1 MATHDHLSST
11 AGFRV
16 LKSLLL
22 VAVLAYV
29 GLILVAYFAA
39 DRLIFLPPASSY
51 SDAQLP
57 IRLVPTADG
66 ARIAVLHLPNP
77 GSSFTLLYSHGNAE
91 DLGHLAPL
99 LQQLQSAGFAV
110 LAYDYRGYGLST
122 GGPPSAEGAYGD
134 IAAVYRHATEELQ
147 IPPSQIIL
155 YGRSVGS
162 GPAVHL
168 AARHPVAGLI
178 IESGFTSAFR
188 VVTHLPL
195 LPFDRFPNLRTIR
208 DVQGPVLVIH
218 GRQDEV
224 IPFSHGERLYDAAPE
239 PKQFLWV
246 QGAGHNDLVWVA
258 GEAYWRALSNFASLV
273 RNSSG

>member
-1 MATHDHLSST
+1 
-11 AGFRV
+11 V

-22 VAVLAYV
+22 FTVLAYV
-29 GLILVAYFAA
+29 GLVLVAYFAA

-57 IRLVPTADG
+57 VRLVSTTDG

-77 GSSFTLLYSHGNAE
+77 SSSFTLLYSHGNAE

-99 LQQLQSAGFAV
+99 LQQLQGAGFAV

-122 GGPPSAEGAYGD
+122 GGPPSAEGAYRD
-134 IAAVYRHATEELQ
+134 IAAVYRHATEDLQ
-147 IPPSQIIL
+147 IPASQIIV

-162 GPAVHL
+162 GPAVDL
-168 AARHPVAGLI
+168 AARQPVAALI
-178 IESGFTSAFR
+178 IESGFTSTFR
-188 VVTHLPL
+188 VVTRLPL
-195 LPFDRFPNLRTIR
+195 LPFDRFSNLRTIR
-208 DVQGPVLVIH
+208 EVRCPVLVIH

-224 IPFSHGERLYDAAPE
+224 IPFSHGEKLYAAAPE

-258 GEAYWRALSNFASLV
+258 GGEYWQALVDFASLV
-273 RNSSG
+273 EARSR